1 VCVCARAR
9 TVYPL
14 DDVRARITCTLV
26 GMPACL
32 YVCMSVCLYI
42 CMPVHLYT
50 CMLVS
55 LYVCMWCMSRA
66 RTWPGYLPGLFV
78 AAWCCAPLGAARPAC
93 RRPGPRPPG
102 PRAQAPGRRRAS
114 AAPVMRLRGGSG
126 GQRPWE
132 REQSMP
138 DYYAMLGV
146 APGAG
151 DQELRK
157 AHKKMMLLYH
167 PDKNAGSKVAQERFV
182 RIQVSACPSRA
193 FARGRRACAVLLED
207 AARRARAMPCVLTLA
222 VVGRAGRVLGALAS
236 GSPQRI

>member
-1 VCVCARAR
+1 M
-9 TVYPL
+9 
-14 DDVRARITCTLV
+14 
-26 GMPACL
+26 GMPARAAVVRAL
-32 YVCMSVCLYI
+32 
-42 CMPVHLYT
+42 
-50 CMLVS
+50 LV
-55 LYVCMWCMSRA
+55 A
-66 RTWPGYLPGLFV
+66 V
-78 AAWCCAPLGAARPAC
+78 AALLLPALAAGPLAPGSAAQPTLVLCGAQRLRGGAATGCCAPLGAARPAC

-102 PRAQAPGRRRAS
+102 PRPQAPGRRRAS

>member
-78 AAWCCAPLGAARPAC
+78 AAWCCVCQVLVWAMRLCPRTNCAATRVLFPHAFDHLYY
-93 RRPGPRPPG
+93 PPRPLPPLPSFSTSSLLSPASQID
-102 PRAQAPGRRRAS
+102 PRRVEADAEGYS
-114 AAPVMRLRGGSG
+114 
-126 GQRPWE
+126 
-132 REQSMP
+132 
-138 DYYAMLGV
+138 V
-146 APGAG
+146 ADLA
-151 DQELRK
+151 
-157 AHKKMMLLYH
+157 
-167 PDKNAGSKVAQERFV
+167 
-182 RIQVSACPSRA
+182 RIAKHHDLA
-193 FARGRRACAVLLED
+193 LWLE
-207 AARRARAMPCVLTLA
+207 
-222 VVGRAGRVLGALAS
+222 S
-236 GSPQRI
+236 FK